1 MMIRS
6 MYCLPWYDIIC
17 RRDNLVSGTQ
27 QCGVNVFVMVCLM
40 YVAGGSRSFSPSGG
54 LIAHRVVGGW
64 TEEEEKGL
72 KRGDKKAFI
81 RDLVP

>member
-1 MMIRS
+1 MWSERVRHGLS
-6 MYCLPWYDIIC
+6 Y
-17 RRDNLVSGTQ
+17 
-27 QCGVNVFVMVCLM
+27 VC
-40 YVAGGSRSFSPSGG
+40 SRSFSPSGG